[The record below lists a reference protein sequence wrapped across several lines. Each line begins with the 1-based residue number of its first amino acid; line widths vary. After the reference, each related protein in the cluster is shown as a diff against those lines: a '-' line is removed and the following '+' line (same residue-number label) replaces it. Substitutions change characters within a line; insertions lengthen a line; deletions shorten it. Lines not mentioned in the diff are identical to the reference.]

1 MEEDD
6 LLDEEVRHEQDLWQ
20 KLQRGFDGEGNSH
33 AYRGGYNY
41 DRGGFGERDFGRG
54 DQGLRG
60 VDLGPQVGRGF
71 GRGQLGRRDLE
82 RGNRASGDAYG
93 RSQPTTRG
101 GQEQRGPR
109 AQGVGSQRKI
119 SEIETIF

>member
-1 MEEDD
+1 M
-6 LLDEEVRHEQDLWQ
+6 
-20 KLQRGFDGEGNSH
+20 
-33 AYRGGYNY
+33 
-41 DRGGFGERDFGRG
+41 
-54 DQGLRG
+54 RG

-93 RSQPTTRG
+93 RSQPMTRG
-101 GQEQRGPR
+101 GQEQRGPGAR
-109 AQGVGSQRKI
+109 GVGSQRKI